1 MSRKPVDREGPIHRA
16 CLQFLRKVLP
26 GALIHHS
33 PNEMPVAGASPKSK
47 AIAQNKAKGLGM
59 QPGWPDLEVFYRGLP
74 MMFEVKAE
82 GGTMSKT
89 QRAMRDAFEAQGV
102 HYAVVRSVDDVK
114 EALDDWGIEFRGRI
128 S

>member
-1 MSRKPVDREGPIHRA
+1 MGKRIDREGPIHIA
-16 CLQFLRKVLP
+16 CLQFLREVLP

-33 PNEMPVAGASPKSK
+33 PNEMPVAGASQKSK

-74 MMFEVKAE
+74 LMFEVKAE
-82 GGTMSKT
+82 GGTMSKA
-89 QRAMRDAFEAQGV
+89 QRSVCDAFVAQGV

-114 EALDDWGIEFRGRI
+114 EALDDWGIEYRGVI